1 LNREIA
7 IVSENQGKPSR
18 VGKTFKLFLLTF
30 VALCVPIVMDQAE
43 VDPEKVKLA
52 GRIAV
57 GVTALLVLYG
67 VFTKML
73 KIMGFVIVILLVMV
87 FLVSEGH
94 LKAPR
99 VKNWFAAR
107 TEKR

>member
-1 LNREIA
+1 MGN
-7 IVSENQGKPSR
+7 ENQGKPTR

-30 VALCVPIVMDQAE
+30 VALCVPIAMDQAE
-43 VDPEKVKLA
+43 VDPEKVRLA

-57 GVTALLVLYG
+57 GVTALLLLYG
-67 VFTKML
+67 IFTKML
-73 KIMGFVIVILLVMV
+73 KIMGFVIVILLVLV

-99 VKNWFAAR
+99 LKNWFATR
-107 TEKR
+107 VENR

>member
-1 LNREIA
+1 MA
-7 IVSENQGKPSR
+7 SENQGKRSGIGR
-18 VGKTFKLFLLTF
+18 TFKLFLLTF
-30 VALCVPIVMDQAE
+30 LALCVPMVMDQAG
-43 VDPEKVKLA
+43 VDPEKVRLA

-67 VFTKML
+67 IFTKML
-73 KIMGFVIVILLVMV
+73 KIMGFVIVILLVLV

-107 TEKR
+107 TENR